1 MDTEL
6 NNGFPDYIRCIDA
19 DYESHLTVDRI
30 YQVHA
35 HDVRDDFFT
44 IKDDE
49 GNFKG
54 NYGYR
59 FEPATEGEWMD
70 QFIDDLFEDWP
81 LVGEPEPDIY
91 EAADIEAEKARMSPE
106 ALDGTEGSL
115 ADHLQEL
122 ADLDADL
129 IHQPDHY
136 ARWAIE
142 PITYIMRNGFEFW
155 RGNIVKYASRAGFK
169 QYDGQTAVES
179 EITDLKKVIRY
190 AQERIAQLEG
200 Y

>member
-1 MDTEL
+1 M
-6 NNGFPDYIRCIDA
+6 NNVFPKYLRCIDA
-19 DYESHLTVDRI
+19 DYASHLTVDRI
-30 YQVHA
+30 YEVLA
-35 HDVRDDFFT
+35 YDVKDHFYT
-44 IKDDE
+44 IKNDE
-49 GNFKG
+49 GNLQG

-70 QFIDDLFEDWP
+70 QFIDDLVADWP

-106 ALDGTEGSL
+106 ALDGPFV
-115 ADHLQEL
+115 DHLQEL

-129 IHQPDHY
+129 LDADWIEKPAHY

-142 PITYIMRNGFEFW
+142 PVTFIMRNGFEFW

-169 QYDGQTAVES
+169 TYDGMDAVQS
-179 EITDLKKVIRY
+179 EITDLQKVIRY
-190 AQERIAQLEG
+190 AEMRIEELNG
-200 Y
+200 SY

>member
-6 NNGFPDYIRCIDA
+6 NNGFPKYIRCIDA
-19 DYESHLTVDRI
+19 IHDRRLTEGRI
-30 YQVHA
+30 YEVLA
-35 HDVRDDFFT
+35 YDVKDHFYT
-44 IKDDE
+44 IKNDE
-49 GNFKG
+49 GNLQG

-106 ALDGTEGSL
+106 ALDGPFE
-115 ADHLQEL
+115 EVFVE
-122 ADLDADL
+122 DL
-129 IHQPDHY
+129 IEQPDHY
-136 ARWAIE
+136 ARWEIE
-142 PITYIMRNGFEFW
+142 PLTYIMRNGFEFW

-169 QYDGQTAVES
+169 AYDGQTPTES

-190 AQERIAQLEG
+190 AEERIAQLED